1 MLACTRRKYY
11 RVSPRLVM
19 VSAVTLGYREYELQT
34 MRGGRSARTLL
45 ALATLVPV
53 LALFNATL
61 ISLIKQPS

>member
-19 VSAVTLGYREYELQT
+19 VSARNAWVPRI
-34 MRGGRSARTLL
+34 RSANDARRQVRRTLL

-53 LALFNATL
+53 LGLFNATL
-61 ISLIKQPS
+61 ISLIKKPS

>member
-1 MLACTRRKYY
+1 
-11 RVSPRLVM
+11 M

-61 ISLIKQPS
+61 IRLIKQPS